1 MPDRAKKADRYLI
14 KRDGRFIYRRR
25 VPTSLADVDE
35 RSPFVRLA
43 LKTSDERVARAKR
56 DVLEEA
62 DDLYW
67 AQLTMRSDEE
77 KARMRYEAAK
87 RRAEALG
94 FVYKT
99 AIEIAK
105 LPVDDII
112 DRIDTANTK
121 RQNDLAT
128 DAVLGVAEQPTV
140 KISTAEKTYFN
151 EIVQNQISRK
161 SPQQRNHW
169 LTERKASF
177 NCLIEQIG
185 NKDINSVTR
194 EDALAFYRYLN
205 KTVGAKERTASWGN
219 HQLGRVRKFFN
230 EYFNYIGVADYNNPF
245 AGLSFKDFTVSRPPF
260 SVAWI
265 QQKILAPG
273 ALSGLNEEARHILL
287 TLIDTGARM
296 GEICNLSGEN
306 IHLDSEYPFIEIKPR
321 LDPNNPREIKTRS
334 SIRSIPLIGLAFA
347 AVSKHPDGFFR
358 YRDKETTLSNT
369 LNKYFRENKLFETD
383 KHVIYSFRHAFE
395 DRMKVANLDSELRRS
410 LMGHTIDRPKYGSG
424 GSMKWRWEQLKKI
437 EMPFDLSI
445 V

>member
-1 MPDRAKKADRYLI
+1 MSDEAKKPDRYLI
-14 KRDGRFIYRRR
+14 KREGRFIYRRR
-25 VPTSLADVDE
+25 VPKSLEDVDD
-35 RSPFVRLA
+35 RAPFVRLA
-43 LKTSDERVARAKR
+43 LKTADERVARAKR

-77 KARMRYEAAK
+77 KARARYQVAV

-94 FVYKT
+94 YAYKT
-99 AIEIAK
+99 AADIAK
-105 LPVDDII
+105 LPLDDI
-112 DRIDTANTK
+112 
-121 RQNDLAT
+121 LARVEAAQQKNQSEQVV
-128 DAVLGVAEQPTV
+128 DAVLGAVAKPTV
-140 KISTAEKTYFN
+140 KISSAAKTYFG

-161 SPQQRNHW
+161 STQQRQHW
-169 LTERKASF
+169 LAERKASF
-177 NCLIEQIG
+177 DRLIDQIG
-185 NKDINSVTR
+185 DKDMNSVSR
-194 EDALAFYRYLN
+194 EDALTFYRYLN
-205 KTVGAKERTASWGN
+205 NIVGNKERTESWGN
-219 HQLGRVRKFFN
+219 HQLGRVRRFFID
-230 EYFNYIGVADYNNPF
+230 YYKYIGVADYNNPF
-245 AGLSFKDFTVSRPPF
+245 AGLAFKEFTVSRPPF
-260 SVAWI
+260 SVEWI
-265 QQKILAPG
+265 RQKILVPG
-273 ALSGLNEEARHILL
+273 ALSGLNEEAHHILL

-296 GEICNLSGEN
+296 GEICNLTAEN
-306 IHLDSEYPFIEIKPR
+306 IHLKTDYPYIEIKPR

-369 LNKYFRENKLFETD
+369 LNKFFRQNHLFETD

-424 GSMKWRWEQLKKI
+424 GSMRWRWEQLKKI
-437 EMPFDLSI
+437 EIPFDPSI

>member
-1 MPDRAKKADRYLI
+1 MSDEAKKPDRYLI
-14 KRDGRFIYRRR
+14 KREGRFIYRRR
-25 VPTSLADVDE
+25 VPKSLEDADD
-35 RSPFVRLA
+35 RAPFVRLA

-62 DDLYW
+62 DDLFW
-67 AQLTMRSDEE
+67 AQLTMRSDAE
-77 KARMRYEAAK
+77 KARARYQVAV

-94 FVYKT
+94 YAYKT
-99 AIEIAK
+99 AADIAK
-105 LPVDDII
+105 LPLDDI
-112 DRIDTANTK
+112 
-121 RQNDLAT
+121 LARVEAAQQKSQSEQVV
-128 DAVLGVAEQPTV
+128 DAVLGVVAKPTV
-140 KISTAEKTYFN
+140 KISAAAKTYFG

-185 NKDINSVTR
+185 DKDINSVSR
-194 EDALAFYRYLN
+194 EDALGFYRYLN

-230 EYFNYIGVADYNNPF
+230 EYFIYIGVAGYNNPF
-245 AGLSFKDFTVSRPPF
+245 AGLSFKDFTISRPPF
-260 SVAWI
+260 SVEWI
-265 QQKILAPG
+265 RQKILAPG

-296 GEICNLSGEN
+296 GEICNLTAEN
-306 IHLDSEYPFIEIKPR
+306 IHLDSDYPHIEIKPR

-334 SIRSIPLIGLAFA
+334 SIRSIPLIGLALA

-369 LNKYFRENKLFETD
+369 LNKFFRQNHLFETD

-395 DRMKVANLDSELRRS
+395 DRMKVANLDSELRRA

-424 GSMKWRWEQLKKI
+424 GSMKWKWEQLKKI
-437 EMPFDLSI
+437 EMPFDRSI